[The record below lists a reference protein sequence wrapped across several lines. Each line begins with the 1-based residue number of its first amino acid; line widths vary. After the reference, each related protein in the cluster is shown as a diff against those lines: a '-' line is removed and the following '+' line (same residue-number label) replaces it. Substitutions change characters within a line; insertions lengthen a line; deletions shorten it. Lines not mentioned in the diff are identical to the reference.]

1 MGVVHP
7 SPIPSFVLRVL
18 LLLAAALSSRLKSR
32 AALQPENPD
41 LRHQIGVLQRSAKK
55 RPELTAADRFL
66 WARLSGVRADWRSA
80 LLIVKPEPVMAW
92 HRKGFRLFWT
102 WEVRRGQ
109 PGRPPVCKET
119 QELIRMMSRENP
131 LWGAPRIHGE
141 LLKPGIDAG
150 EASVGKYMMRR
161 RKPRCASLARTLA
174 LPRLWQGDRVKQRLQ
189 PPPARGDPVSGPGF
203 DRRTYAGGLG
213 FREIEGLR

>member
-1 MGVVHP
+1 MPAPLANPELSEKMGVVHP

-80 LLIVKPEPVMAW
+80 LVIVKPKTVIDW
-92 HRKGFRLFWT
+92 HRKGFRLLWT
-102 WEVRRGQ
+102 WKVRRGQ
-109 PGRPPVCKET
+109 PGRPNVSREVRN
-119 QELIRMMSRENP
+119 LIRKMSRENP

-141 LLKPGIDAG
+141 PLKLGIDAG
-150 EASVGKYMMRR
+150 EASAGKYMMHRQG
-161 RKPRCASLARTLA
+161 PQGASLARTLT
-174 LPRLWQGDRVKQRLQ
+174 LPLLWQGDRVNQWLQ
-189 PPPARGDPVSGPGF
+189 PPPV
-203 DRRTYAGGLG
+203 GG
-213 FREIEGLR
+213 RSV